1 MSNLTDFFP
10 SGSGGGLTPK
20 FQEYN
25 SSGIFTP
32 SQSLIDAGGYVEV
45 FIVGG
50 GERGASAGQGGCGGE
65 VISTMTYLNSLTD
78 CTVTI
83 GAGGVSNGA
92 DGGNSIFT
100 GSSAGGLDITA
111 LGGSGLNNPIG
122 RLTSGAGGFSSSS
135 VSSRAVN
142 ASTTVSPLS
151 QGEGALYWN
160 NTGGYYASQYAY
172 AYSNASQYASAVSS
186 AAGSGYKGFGAG
198 GSAGG
203 SGVYTP
209 KANSGSGSAVNVNAA
224 SGYCLIKWY
233 E

>member
-10 SGSGGGLTPK
+10 SGGGGLTPK
-20 FQEYN
+20 FIEYN

-32 SQSLIDAGGYVEV
+32 SQALIDAGGYVEV
-45 FIVGG
+45 FLVGG
-50 GERGASAGQGGCGGE
+50 GERGANAGQGGCGGE

-83 GAGGVSNGA
+83 GAGAVSNGA
-92 DGGNSIFT
+92 DGGNSIFS
-100 GSSAGGLDITA
+100 GSLAGGLDITA
-111 LGGSGLNNPIG
+111 LGGSGLNNPTG

-135 VSSRAVN
+135 VSSRTVD
-142 ASTTVSPLS
+142 ASTTVSPNSVTAVNLN
-151 QGEGALYWN
+151 WN
-160 NTGGYYASQYAY
+160 GLHSYYSSQYAY

-209 KANSGSGSAVNVNAA
+209 KANSGSGSAVNINAA

>member
-10 SGSGGGLTPK
+10 SGGGGLTPK

-32 SQSLIDAGGYVEV
+32 SQALIDAGGYIEV
-45 FIVGG
+45 FLVGG
-50 GERGASAGQGGCGGE
+50 GERGANAGQGGCGGE

-83 GAGGVSNGA
+83 GAGGTSNGA
-92 DGGNSIFT
+92 DGGNSIFL

-111 LGGSGLNNPIG
+111 LGGSGLNNPSG

-135 VSSRAVN
+135 VSSRTV
-142 ASTTVSPLS
+142 STTVDPLQYNDVVQAHYSTRYAWSS
-151 QGEGALYWN
+151 Q
-160 NTGGYYASQYAY
+160 Y
-172 AYSNASQYASAVSS
+172 AYSNASQYASALSS
-186 AAGSGYKGFGAG
+186 AAGSGFKGFGAG

-203 SGVYTP
+203 SGVYSP
-209 KANSGSGSAVNVNAA
+209 KSNSGSGSAVNINAA